1 MKYKQPK
8 EYSVDLESAGYPETN
23 TKPFGSNSRVI
34 PVVTKKARGGGA
46 AQRGTSFTE
55 QVVKKIGKY

>member
-1 MKYKQPK
+1 M
-8 EYSVDLESAGYPETN
+8 DLESAGYPETN
-23 TKPFGSNSRVI
+23 TKPLGSKSRVI